1 MSATHDD
8 LVRIEQKL
16 DTLMSMI
23 EGMRTEILS
32 IGSEATKM
40 TNAFESSV
48 TKMNNSLV
56 AYQLVYNAAS
66 IGRDVNKLTQSTK
79 SQDEIKANGE
89 VKKTSVSA
97 VSDAS
102 TAALAQSHPSH
113 VVGLDSTTV
122 PEVVAPSVGATTVPE
137 TPSLDEEL
145 VVKYLTHHIASGETI
160 MKLQATGKTFNVNE
174 LYCTYFDVTNPN
186 ESLENIIA
194 ISRPILRD
202 CEKGV
207 VSRLTKV
214 MNLIVKKAREFA
226 SAQVTN
232 E

>member
-1 MSATHDD
+1 
-8 LVRIEQKL
+8 L
-16 DTLMSMI
+16 
-23 EGMRTEILS
+23 
-32 IGSEATKM
+32 
-40 TNAFESSV
+40 
-48 TKMNNSLV
+48 
-56 AYQLVYNAAS
+56 
-66 IGRDVNKLTQSTK
+66 
-79 SQDEIKANGE
+79 
-89 VKKTSVSA
+89 
-97 VSDAS
+97 
-102 TAALAQSHPSH
+102 
-113 VVGLDSTTV
+113 
-122 PEVVAPSVGATTVPE
+122 